1 MMDDTT
7 LSVAEFAAAV
17 QEALRKA
24 GVEVVLSGGSCVSV
38 WSNNAYR
45 SDDIDLIPV
54 GLATRP
60 NIRRV
65 MIGLGFTEKN
75 RYFIHPNQVLW
86 VEFPNG
92 PLGVGEE
99 MPREISSLAQKTGM
113 LRLLSPTDCVK
124 DRLTWWYH
132 DKDRQG
138 LEQAVAVAQRHS
150 VDIAEVRRWSVGE
163 GCAAAFELISKRLES
178 G

>member
-1 MMDDTT
+1 MDDTT

-65 MIGLGFTEKN
+65 MIGLGFTEEK
-75 RYFIHPNQVLW
+75 
-86 VEFPNG
+86 
-92 PLGVGEE
+92 
-99 MPREISSLAQKTGM
+99 SLFY
-113 LRLLSPTDCVK
+113 SP
-124 DRLTWWYH
+124 
-132 DKDRQG
+132 
-138 LEQAVAVAQRHS
+138 
-150 VDIAEVRRWSVGE
+150 
-163 GCAAAFELISKRLES
+163 ES
-178 G
+178 GAVGGVS